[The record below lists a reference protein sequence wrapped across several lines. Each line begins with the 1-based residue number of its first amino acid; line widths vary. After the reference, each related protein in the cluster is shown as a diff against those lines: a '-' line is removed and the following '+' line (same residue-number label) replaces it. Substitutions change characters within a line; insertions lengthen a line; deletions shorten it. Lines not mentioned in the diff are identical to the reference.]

1 MNIYNIKGMLIKQVI
16 NQKMKGGEHSVV
28 WDGRDKNNQC
38 YSSGIYLMN
47 LKLNGKSKKTSK
59 VILLK

>member
-1 MNIYNIKGMLIKQVI
+1 MLIKQVI